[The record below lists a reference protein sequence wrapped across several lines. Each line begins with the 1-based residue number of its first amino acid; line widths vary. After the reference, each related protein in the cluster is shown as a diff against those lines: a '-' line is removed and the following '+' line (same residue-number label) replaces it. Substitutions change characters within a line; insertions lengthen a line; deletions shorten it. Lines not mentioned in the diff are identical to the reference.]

1 MTQPAERSD
10 GDYGYDMAH
19 EAAAG
24 AARAPVPPVGAEP
37 ADRTGHDDPGGD
49 YGYDEVHSS

>member
-24 AARAPVPPVGAEP
+24 AARAPAPPVGAEP